1 LDQITIAHTA
11 VRGHY
16 STLNLL
22 SELSTHLHQ
31 RNEVTLPQGA
41 EELKIAP
48 LNVRFESAKKSTPE
62 ILKLSYQF

>member
-1 LDQITIAHTA
+1 
-11 VRGHY
+11 VN
-16 STLNLL
+16 S
-22 SELSTHLHQ
+22 
-31 RNEVTLPQGA
+31 A